1 MVCLQVFHDSSAWSS
16 LCPLS
21 FGNVYLSLLDLS
33 SYHTLNNVL
42 LRLQK
47 QKNYLPICGFSFQ
60 SLKYLLMTTDVLK
73 FNGVQPISNVLCNLC
88 FS

>member
-47 QKNYLPICGFSFQ
+47 QKKLPPNLWLFFS
-60 SLKYLLMTTDVLK
+60 VLK
-73 FNGVQPISNVLCNLC
+73 VSFDDHRRS
-88 FS
+88 